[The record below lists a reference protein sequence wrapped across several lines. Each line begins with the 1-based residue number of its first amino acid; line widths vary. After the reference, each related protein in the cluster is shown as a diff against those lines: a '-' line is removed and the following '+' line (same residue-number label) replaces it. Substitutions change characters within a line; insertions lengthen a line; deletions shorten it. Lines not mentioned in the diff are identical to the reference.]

1 MIRFCASTMNIIQL
15 FNIFNDFC
23 QYIDDRI
30 FSKDNMG
37 TSVAFVVDNSLINEF
52 CKKNSISERDLM
64 NAVRHNLYSYSN
76 NIIHIKGI
84 LAIQLYAA
92 SKRANEGDVS
102 VRNYKYRLSQI
113 LNWDMDE
120 LRKWMEEHQE
130 KYWESF
136 YQWCDANFFFVAKC
150 KPKTGTWRYV
160 QYPLMQSRCVFTD
173 EDLKYIASAFVD
185 SNLISGEDLSEYE
198 FWRNVNRESIT
209 NYFETNH
216 SKGVKENSRT
226 EEDYLKQIFNYYL
239 RWNGEYKRRFYP
251 QIKKQKGTATDSY
264 LYLTEDF
271 TRLEIRNS
279 NLELIRRFNVS
290 NLSYEEICKYFYIKR
305 KGLILFK
312 RDDVYENYWQ
322 ETRYVTTGEEGIAIV
337 FIDAIDKWNN
347 RMFDTL
353 VKIYANIFIYKVTES
368 FDTRFLY
375 TSKRFYSLEGGLK
388 IGRQRY
394 IEGAGPIL
402 SITEQCKYWID
413 GNLNETDQERINLSH
428 LAVGNHTIRFLNY
441 KKIEFQIVPTTVSS
455 PRWLDS
461 YNKWIINRQ
470 DYQWKS
476 EKHPNGIMGLDFTD
490 IPQKSQ
496 FGVQG
501 TIISRWGKM
510 MILGVCQNQE
520 SNVVVKTLANIK

>member
-1 MIRFCASTMNIIQL
+1 MQL

-23 QYIDDRI
+23 NYIDNRI

-37 TSVAFVVDNSLINEF
+37 TSVAFVVDSSLINDF
-52 CKKNSISERDLM
+52 CRKCSISEQDLM
-64 NAVRHNLYSYSN
+64 KAVRHNLYSYRN

-92 SKRANEGDVS
+92 SKRANEEDVS

-113 LNWDMDE
+113 LDWNLGGLNDW
-120 LRKWMEEHQE
+120 LEEFQE

-173 EDLKYIASAFVD
+173 EDFKYIACAFVD
-185 SNLISGEDLSEYE
+185 HNLVPGEDLSETE
-198 FWRNVNRESIT
+198 FWKNVSREYIT
-209 NYFETNH
+209 EYFITSH

-226 EEDYLKQIFNYYL
+226 EEDYLRQIFNFYF
-239 RWNGEYKRRFYP
+239 RWNGEYKRKLNSHVER
-251 QIKKQKGTATDSY
+251 QKGTDADRY
-264 LYLTEDF
+264 LYLTGDF
-271 TRLEIRNS
+271 VNLEIRNS
-279 NLELIRRFNVS
+279 RLELIKRFNVS
-290 NLSYEEICKYFYIKR
+290 KLRYEEICKHFYFKH

-312 RDDVYENYWQ
+312 KDDVYENYWQ
-322 ETRYVTTGEEGIAIV
+322 ETRYLITGEEGIAIV
-337 FIDAIDKWNN
+337 FKRDDIDRWNN
-347 RMFDTL
+347 RMCEAL
-353 VKIYANIFIYKVTES
+353 IKMYANLFVYKVTES

-388 IGRQRY
+388 IGRQIY
-394 IEGAGPIL
+394 LEGAGPFL
-402 SITEQCKYWID
+402 YLTEQCKYWID
-413 GNLNETDQERINLSH
+413 GNLNETNQRRINLSH

-441 KKIEFQIVPTTVSS
+441 RKIEFQIVPATVSS

-461 YNKWIINRQ
+461 YNKWVINRQ
-470 DYQWKS
+470 NSQWKS
-476 EKHPNGIMGLDFTD
+476 EKQPNGIIGLDFTT
-490 IPQKSQ
+490 ISQKLQ

-501 TIISRWGKM
+501 TIINRWSKM
-510 MILGVCQNQE
+510 MVLGVCQSKE